1 MPSLSYSQ
9 AITPWA
15 FPRRAARFVHIS
27 TGKAFVRRALRPG
40 RWVCWWLGLGLG
52 LGVFAPGVTRAAA
65 PTKPE
70 TSEPQYSPWQS
81 KKATP
86 FASVATDVGVVY
98 ARPRLTLGY
107 GAPFWN
113 FVGIDAYWLTT
124 NSFSAPY
131 VGWRASLPF
140 LDTFFGVRR
149 TIPFDRRFLPKQDK
163 YSDTDLGL
171 ENGGERSAYTAVDFE
186 LDLAAPVAH
195 GGAFLGFHPVLIDVP
210 RDSYVYEEVLRVVMR
225 PPFAMGLRGGYVYGF
240 GESQDVQLGA
250 LAEYVFVPGRP
261 RGVTRG
267 GPLFHATLSKHLEGF
282 AAFSFVLDSPDALGV
297 VDGTYAF
304 LGLLHRWARR
314 F

>member
-1 MPSLSYSQ
+1 MQGEASFSVPIFSYSQ
-9 AITPWA
+9 ARTPIGA
-15 FPRRAARFVHIS
+15 EAPLA
-27 TGKAFVRRALRPG
+27 RPG
-40 RWVCWWLGLGLG
+40 AASRTGRRCLRCWLVGLGLG
-52 LGVFAPGVTRAAA
+52 LLVPRVALAAA

-70 TSEPQYSPWQS
+70 SSEPQYSPWQS

-86 FASVATDVGVVY
+86 FASLATDVGVVY

-149 TIPFDRRFLPKQDK
+149 TIPFDRRFLGKQEK

-171 ENGGERSAYTAVDFE
+171 ENGGERSTYTAVDFE

-195 GGAFLGFHPVLIDVP
+195 GGAFLGVHPVLIDVP
-210 RDSYVYEEVLRVVMR
+210 RDTYVYEEVLRVVMR
-225 PPFAMGLRGGYVYGF
+225 PLRHGLAWGLRVRLRR
-240 GESQDVQLGA
+240 E
-250 LAEYVFVPGRP
+250 P
-261 RGVTRG
+261 RRTARG
-267 GPLFHATLSKHLEGF
+267 
-282 AAFSFVLDSPDALGV
+282 
-297 VDGTYAF
+297 
-304 LGLLHRWARR
+304 ARR
-314 F
+314 VRIHSG

>member
-1 MPSLSYSQ
+1 MPGSAEDLGDRCVHRSRSQ
-9 AITPWA
+9 
-15 FPRRAARFVHIS
+15 RRWL
-27 TGKAFVRRALRPG
+27 GRALF
-40 RWVCWWLGLGLG
+40 GLVWG
-52 LGVFAPGVTRAAA
+52 LGVASPHVASAAA

-70 TSEPQYSPWQS
+70 SSEPQYSPWQS

-86 FASVATDVGVVY
+86 FASLATDVGVVY

-113 FVGIDAYWLTT
+113 FIGVDAYWLVT
-124 NSFSAPY
+124 NSFTSPY

-140 LDTFFGVRR
+140 LDTFFGIRR
-149 TIPFDRRFLPKQDK
+149 TIPFDRRFLRKQEQ

-171 ENGGERSAYTAVDFE
+171 ENGGERSSYTAVDFE

-195 GGAFLGFHPVLIDVP
+195 GGAFLGVHPVLIDVP
-210 RDSYVYEEVLRVVMR
+210 RDTYVYEEVLRVVMR
-225 PPFAMGLRGGYVYGF
+225 PPFAMGIRGGYVYGF

-250 LAEYVFVPGRP
+250 LAEYVVVPGRP

-267 GPLFHATLSKHLEGF
+267 GPLFHVNFSKHLEGF

-304 LGLLHRWARR
+304 LGLLHRWAQR